1 MSNSAASLTLPIPN
15 PDPAWREIKK
25 LAIQCYFGLR
35 YPDFTAAHAIKYR
48 QDLDPLLGTLCGV
61 LSQQLG
67 PKTHLTCA
75 VNGMPIEEVAAMLG
89 RSADEGTSFVA
100 LRAEGLNGNNPVHI
114 SLWEKWSPLFYALL
128 RFVIPTDEPLV
139 TQLEP
144 GDSREMIKFERR

>member
-1 MSNSAASLTLPIPN
+1 
-15 PDPAWREIKK
+15 
-25 LAIQCYFGLR
+25 
-35 YPDFTAAHAIKYR
+35 
-48 QDLDPLLGTLCGV
+48 
-61 LSQQLG
+61 
-67 PKTHLTCA
+67 
-75 VNGMPIEEVAAMLG
+75 MPIEEVAAMLG